1 MTPKAEFKKAV
12 KERRTEKIP
21 VICGEA
27 EQPQPL
33 HVIIAPPTG
42 RTPHRPATGGK
53 RSTSHTAAAYKSY
66 STFRKKKSIK
76 NYTELLRKPT
86 TKKKKTRIIF
96 RRFINKDKT

>member
-1 MTPKAEFKKAV
+1 MTPKAKFKKAV

-21 VICGEA
+21 AICEA

-33 HVIIAPPTG
+33 RVITAPPTG

-53 RSTSHTAAAYKSY
+53 RSTSYTAAAYKSY

-86 TKKKKTRIIF
+86 AKKKK
-96 RRFINKDKT
+96 NQG